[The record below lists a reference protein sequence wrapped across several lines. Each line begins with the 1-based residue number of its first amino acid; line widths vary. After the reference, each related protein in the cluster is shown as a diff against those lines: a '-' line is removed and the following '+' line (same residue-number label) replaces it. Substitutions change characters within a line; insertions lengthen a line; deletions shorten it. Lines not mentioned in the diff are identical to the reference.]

1 MTNKLTKER
10 LDKLIMEVLDNEPLD
25 VGIKITRN
33 KLQAPAKEEKPYKD
47 LIALLQK
54 ALNDAGIKSKELKFL
69 AGMATNN
76 DLSEDKNE
84 LDIVDIEKLFKIGT
98 NDPSH
103 LDQKVAGTRRKPI
116 DPFDI
121 AKKVDVALDAYI
133 DKAIE
138 LQVSKNKINA
148 LLNVK
153 REFPKMIARDK
164 SYNPDDDTGVKTF
177 EIPRSG
183 QLDVASSG
191 VKKAK
196 IDPKLVET
204 FSKFFAGDPDLK
216 SRIKRL
222 SDFSDKFIK
231 NKNISLE
238 DFANGAPILKI
249 MSNITRQFNAT
260 SGGTEMEATLAL
272 IASGEKIG
280 GSNGAGDFEGVGGR
294 QYSAKWVQA
303 STKIQQA
310 SFEKVLQKTPATIHN
325 IMYIIGVKAG
335 DSGAVAG
342 VSQNM
347 LQTTSVAIYL
357 VEFTYTPVPDAGAGL
372 DDYAKKAGYLQQLNY
387 RTLGLTKGICGHI
400 TAKSLDGK
408 KIGKKLAIDTKQIRV
423 GKAEE
428 NLKVPIVNKNWIAN
442 TLDTKSDAASIISKL
457 GKPVGIIK
465 FVDGDTK
472 TFSDQ
477 YGQYVEN
484 TKEKAIQYMSNINKK
499 LNIISDSTLD
509 FATDKTLNSAY
520 SMSDNYN
527 TMKDDMKNL
536 FNEVSGEKTQVASK
550 VGLSEKNQTKSLK
563 DLDKLI
569 ERVII
574 ESMNKK

>member
-1 MTNKLTKER
+1 MANKLTKEK

-25 VGIKITRN
+25 VGIQIKSN
-33 KLQAPAKEEKPYKD
+33 KLQAPAEEDESYKD
-47 LIALLQK
+47 LIDLLQK
-54 ALNDAGIKSKELKFL
+54 ALAAAGIKKEELKFL
-69 AGMATNN
+69 AGMTTNTT
-76 DLSEDKNE
+76 LSEDSSE
-84 LDIVDIEKLFKIGT
+84 LDIIDIEKLFKIGT
-98 NDPSH
+98 NDPSN
-103 LDQKVAGTRRKPI
+103 LDKNVAGTEAKPI

-138 LQVSKNKINA
+138 LGAPRDKINA
-148 LLNVK
+148 LLTVK
-153 REFPKMIARDK
+153 REFPKMISRDK

-204 FSKFFAGDPDLK
+204 FSKFFAGTSDLK
-216 SRIKRL
+216 SRIERL
-222 SDFSDKFIK
+222 STFSDKFTSGK
-231 NKNISLE
+231 SISLE
-238 DFANGAPILKI
+238 EFANGAPILKI

-280 GSNGAGDFEGVGGR
+280 GSNGAGDFEGLGGK

-303 STKIQQA
+303 SSKIQQA

-335 DSGAVAG
+335 SGGAVAG

-357 VEFTYTPVPDAGAGL
+357 VEFTYTPVKDVEATLEPATR
-372 DDYAKKAGYLQQLNY
+372 KAGYVQQLNY
-387 RTLGLTKGICGHI
+387 QTLQTNNGICGHI
-400 TAKSLDGK
+400 TAKTLDGNT
-408 KIGKKLAIDTKQIRV
+408 IGKKLAIDTKQISV
-423 GKAEE
+423 GKTTE
-428 NLKVPIVNKNWIAN
+428 NIKIPVVGRNWIAN
-442 TLDTKSDAASIISKL
+442 TLQTKSDAASIISKL

-477 YGQYVEN
+477 YGQYVKK
-484 TKEKAIQYMSNINKK
+484 TTDKAIQYMSNINKK

-536 FNEVSGEKTQVASK
+536 FNEVSGESTQVASK

-569 ERVII
+569 EGVILNK
-574 ESMNKK
+574 MNKL